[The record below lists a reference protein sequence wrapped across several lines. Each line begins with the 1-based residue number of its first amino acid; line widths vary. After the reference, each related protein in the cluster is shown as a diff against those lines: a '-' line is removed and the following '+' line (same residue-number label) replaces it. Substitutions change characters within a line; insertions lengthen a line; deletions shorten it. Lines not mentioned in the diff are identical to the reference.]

1 MYWVNGGET
10 WLAIRHGAFR
20 EHAEPLSFRTNQ
32 YLILK
37 MLPLQGITVIALEQA
52 VAVPFATRQLAD
64 LGARVIKIERPE
76 VGDFAR
82 DYDQSV
88 KGQSAYFVWL
98 NRSKESLTL
107 DVKHALA
114 SDILGRLVGKAD
126 VFIQNLAPGAAKRLG
141 LDGDTLLAKYPRL
154 IVCDISGY
162 GDSGPYAAKKAYDLL
177 VQSEAGV
184 LSVTGTEE
192 APSKVGISITD
203 IGTGLHAYAAIL
215 AALYERERTGK
226 GRRIEVTMFEAMV
239 EWMSHPLYYT
249 HFSGKA
255 PRRAGPDHATI
266 VPYGRFRVGDGSH
279 VMFGIQNEREWAA
292 FASGVLGQPGLARD
306 PRYDNNTKRTAAR
319 AEVVALIEGVFSR
332 MNAAQVI
339 ERLDAAGIANAR
351 LNSPEEVWSHAQL
364 KARQRWR
371 EVESPGGTIPA
382 VLPPASF
389 DGVEAR
395 MDPIPR
401 IGEHTDAILEELGYK
416 SGEIA
421 DLRADGAV

>member
-1 MYWVNGGET
+1 
-10 WLAIRHGAFR
+10 
-20 EHAEPLSFRTNQ
+20 
-32 YLILK
+32 
-37 MLPLQGITVIALEQA
+37 MLPLSGITVVSLEQA
-52 VAVPFATRQLAD
+52 VAAPFASRQLAD
-64 LGARVIKIERPE
+64 LGARVIKIERPK

-88 KGQSAYFVWL
+88 KGQSAYFTWL

-107 DVKHALA
+107 DVKHAESA
-114 SDILGRLVGKAD
+114 TILRRLIERAD

-141 LDGDTLLAKYPRL
+141 LDAATLLPKYPRL
-154 IVCDISGY
+154 VMCDISGY
-162 GDSGPYAAKKAYDLL
+162 GDSGPYAKKKAYDLL

-239 EWMSHPLYYT
+239 EWMGHPLYYT

-255 PRRAGPDHATI
+255 PKRAGPDHATI
-266 VPYGRFRVGDGSH
+266 VPYGRFRTGDGRY
-279 VMFGIQNEREWAA
+279 VMFGIQNEREWAS
-292 FASGVLGQPGLARD
+292 FCKGVLQKPELATD
-306 PRYDNNTKRTAAR
+306 ARYDNNTKRTAAR
-319 AEVVALIEGVFSR
+319 TEVVALIEGVF
-332 MNAAQVI
+332 AGLTADDVVA
-339 ERLDAAGIANAR
+339 RLDAAGIANAG
-351 LNSPEEVWSHAQL
+351 LNSPDEVWAHPQL
-364 KARQRWR
+364 AARNRWR
-371 EVESPGGTIPA
+371 EVDSPVGPLPA

-395 MDPIPR
+395 MDPIPA
-401 IGEHTDAILEELGYK
+401 IGEHTARILGELGYSAERIARLK
-416 SGEIA
+416 S
-421 DLRADGAV
+421 DGVV